1 MLIATLPHEH
11 VPTLPLPSVTASES
25 MRVWPSCHPLR
36 RTLRR
41 VYADDLLTP
50 WSEQTMSLLPPVTLF
65 DAHTHIGVNDP
76 DGFKCTSAELLETLA
91 PSGSRAVVF
100 PMHEPGGYPP
110 ANDHVIAAAAAS
122 DGRLVAF
129 CRVDPR
135 ADPVTEIRRCV
146 AAGAR
151 GIKLHPRAELFD
163 LDEPAVRAIVAYA
176 DEEHLPILL
185 HAGRGIPAL
194 GAHVLEFAR
203 EFPRARFILA
213 HCAVCDLAWIW
224 QRIHEYPN
232 VFFDTAWF
240 SAADQLAVYSHIPP
254 GQILF
259 ATDIPFGTPQMMAI
273 ASLRPALQAGLTPAQ
288 LESVAGGQ
296 IERIVAREE
305 TIDFGPAVGDGRIRR
320 DPLLARAEYFLEAA
334 FGVAIAG
341 GDDAEMIDLA
351 RLATLV
357 GDEAPQ
363 APIAGAIR
371 ELLTLA
377 LTIPLGESLTERFA
391 HIHLLVSA
399 AAMAATPDVPVT

>member
-1 MLIATLPHEH
+1 MPARE
-11 VPTLPLPSVTASES
+11 
-25 MRVWPSCHPLR
+25 SCHALR
-36 RTLRR
+36 PTLRR

-50 WSEQTMSLLPPVTLF
+50 FAEQTMGLLPPVSLF

-76 DGFKCTSAELLETLA
+76 DGFKCTARELLETLE

-100 PMHEPGGYPP
+100 PMHEPGGYPA
-110 ANDHVIAAAAAS
+110 ANDHVLEAAAAS

-129 CRVDPR
+129 CRVDPN
-135 ADPVTEIRRCV
+135 ADPLTEIRRCV

-163 LDEPAVRAIVAYA
+163 LDDPAVLDIVKLA
-176 DEEHLPILL
+176 DEEHLPILI

-194 GAHVLEFAR
+194 GAHVLAFAR
-203 EFPRARFILA
+203 QFPRARFILA

-254 GQILF
+254 GQILY
-259 ATDIPFGTPQMMAI
+259 ATDIPFGTPQLTVI

-288 LESVAGGQ
+288 LQSVAGGQ
-296 IERIVAREE
+296 LERIVAREE
-305 TIDFGPAVGDGRIRR
+305 AIDLGPAVGDGRIRR
-320 DPLLARAEYFLEAA
+320 DPLLARVEYFTEAA
-334 FGVAIAG
+334 FGVAIG
-341 GDDAEMIDLA
+341 GGENAEMIDLA

-357 GDEAPQ
+357 GDDAPQ
-363 APIAGAIR
+363 APLCEAIR
-371 ELLTLA
+371 ELLALA
-377 LTIPLGESLTERFA
+377 LSMPLGDSLTERFA
-391 HIHLLVSA
+391 HIHLLVTA
-399 AAMAATPDVPVT
+399 AAIAATPDVPVA